1 MAFSG
6 TAILLITQGAFPG
19 SGRSGIGVTTMLSI
33 SNSDSLTRRAALF
46 ACLFLW
52 EQRDNQKLS
61 TLD

>member
-1 MAFSG
+1 
-6 TAILLITQGAFPG
+6 
-19 SGRSGIGVTTMLSI
+19 MLSI
-33 SNSDSLTRRAALF
+33 SNSDNLTRRAALF